1 MVFKRCKTQSA
12 HTKYNPMFQIPPSNM
27 IIKLKA
33 SFRSHIQLA
42 FRRLGFP
49 FSSFSSHI
57 QQGILRLGF
66 PLSSFKKNR
75 VEVWYPLPDGM
86 LEQSQTE
93 IRALWQL
100 KERAPGFEST
110 RAHGYGLWAKEN
122 QNISDV
128 QKKPKKSRGFK
139 GSTYKQRETEE
150 RSSKAARKALAS
162 AIRWRF
168 DEPAMQTHAIRR
180 LEPHILVT
188 QSESSRCNRIA
199 LAHAGND
206 RHIDKL
212 LLQGE

>member
-1 MVFKRCKTQSA
+1 
-12 HTKYNPMFQIPPSNM
+12 MFQIPQSNM

-42 FRRLGFP
+42 FRRLWFP

-57 QQGILRLGF
+57 QLAFLRLGF

-75 VEVWYPLPDGM
+75 VEGYDILYQTGM

-122 QNISDV
+122 QTLAMCRRN
-128 QKKPKKSRGFK
+128 QKNPEASKDL
-139 GSTYKQRETEE
+139 STNKEKHSIEVVRRRERLLPLQSGDALMNQLCKRTPSED
-150 RSSKAARKALAS
+150 SSH
-162 AIRWRF
+162 
-168 DEPAMQTHAIRR
+168 T
-180 LEPHILVT
+180 
-188 QSESSRCNRIA
+188 SS
-199 LAHAGND
+199 
-206 RHIDKL
+206 
-212 LLQGE
+212 